1 MANLLVVASL
11 SVSLLRLEGK
21 NIGYL
26 VCITAMGGPKR
37 THYKEIC

>member
-1 MANLLVVASL
+1 MTNLLGVASL

-26 VCITAMGGPKR
+26 VCITAMAEAER
-37 THYKEIC
+37 THYEEIC